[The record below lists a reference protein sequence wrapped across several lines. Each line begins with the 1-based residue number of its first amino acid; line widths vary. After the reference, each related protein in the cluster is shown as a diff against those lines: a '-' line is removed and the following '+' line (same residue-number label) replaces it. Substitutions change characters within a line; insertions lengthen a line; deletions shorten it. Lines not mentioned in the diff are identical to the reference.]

1 MVDTDINLEV
11 RELETLIND
20 LDGVSDVVIVNVNKS
35 DEDVLLT
42 AFVETDDDDD
52 STITQQLIIQ
62 HCLEKSTR
70 GRAPSTVLFCKIPRT
85 PSGKVARMVLLEQ
98 LAG

>member
-11 RELETLIND
+11 RELETLIKD
-20 LDGVSDVVIVNVNKS
+20 LDKVIDVVIVNVNQPNGESSLK
-35 DEDVLLT
+35 
-42 AFVETDDDDD
+42 AFVETEDDAPLDE
-52 STITQQLIIQ
+52 QVIIQ
-62 HCLEKSTR
+62 YCLKESSR
-70 GRAPSTVLFCKIPRT
+70 GRAPSAVIFCKIPRT